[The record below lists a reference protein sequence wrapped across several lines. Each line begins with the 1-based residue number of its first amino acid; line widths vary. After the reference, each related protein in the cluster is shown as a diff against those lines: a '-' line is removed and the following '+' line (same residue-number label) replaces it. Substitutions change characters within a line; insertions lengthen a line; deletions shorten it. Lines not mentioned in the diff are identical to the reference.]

1 MAEDTKTAEKPK
13 TIILEWTG
21 DNIKYIADRCFLNSG
36 TNVVEVPVWEHLR
49 WMVADII
56 VPEGT
61 RISAEDREKGCIIER
76 AATVVPSTSKAVD
89 APAVVKEAAS
99 LKDLDVQEAVAV
111 VSECANP
118 QSLAEWKKAESR
130 DSVIVAINEKL
141 AEIEKEATRAQ
152 G

>member
-1 MAEDTKTAEKPK
+1 MAEEIKTEKPK
-13 TIILEWTG
+13 TILIEWTG
-21 DNIKYIADRCFLNSG
+21 ENIKYIADRCFLNTG
-36 TNVVEVPVWEHLR
+36 VNVVQVPVWEHLR

-61 RISAEDREKGCIIER
+61 SISAEDREKGRIIER
-76 AATVVPSTSKAVD
+76 SATVVPSSSKAVD
-89 APAVVKEAAS
+89 APASVKEAAS

-111 VSECANP
+111 VAECANP

-130 DSVIVAINEKL
+130 DSVIMAINEKL
-141 AEIEKEATRAQ
+141 ADIEKEATQAQ

>member
-1 MAEDTKTAEKPK
+1 MAEEIKTEKPK
-13 TIILEWTG
+13 TILIEWTG
-21 DNIKYIADRCFLNSG
+21 VNIKYIADRCFLNTG
-36 TNVVEVPVWEHLR
+36 VNVVQVPVWEHLR

-61 RISAEDREKGCIIER
+61 RISAEDREKGRIIER
-76 AATVVPSTSKAVD
+76 SATVVPSSSKSVD
-89 APAVVKEAAS
+89 APASVKEAAS

-111 VSECANP
+111 VAECANP

-141 AEIEKEATRAQ
+141 ADIEKEATQAQ

>member
-1 MAEDTKTAEKPK
+1 MAEETKTEKPK
-13 TIILEWTG
+13 TILIEWTG
-21 DNIKYIADRCFLNSG
+21 ENIKYIADRCFLTTG
-36 TNVVEVPVWEHLR
+36 VNVVQVPVWEHLR

-61 RISAEDREKGCIIER
+61 RISAEDREKGRIIER
-76 AATVVPSTSKAVD
+76 SATVVPSASKAVD
-89 APAVVKEAAS
+89 APASVKEAAS
-99 LKDLDVQEAVAV
+99 LKDLEIQEAVAV
-111 VSECANP
+111 VAECANP

-141 AEIEKEATRAQ
+141 ADIEKEATQAQ

>member
-1 MAEDTKTAEKPK
+1 MAEEIKTEKPK
-13 TIILEWTG
+13 TILIEWTG
-21 DNIKYIADRCFLNSG
+21 ENIKYIADRCFLNTG
-36 TNVVEVPVWEHLR
+36 VNVVQVPVWEHLR

-61 RISAEDREKGCIIER
+61 RISAEDREKGRIIER
-76 AATVVPSTSKAVD
+76 SATVVPSASKAVD
-89 APAVVKEAAS
+89 APASVKEAAS

-111 VSECANP
+111 VAECANP

-141 AEIEKEATRAQ
+141 ADIEKEATQAQ

>member
-1 MAEDTKTAEKPK
+1 MAEEIKTEKPK
-13 TIILEWTG
+13 TILIEWTG
-21 DNIKYIADRCFLNSG
+21 ENIKYIADRCFLNTG
-36 TNVVEVPVWEHLR
+36 VNVVQVPVWEHLR

-61 RISAEDREKGCIIER
+61 RISAEDREKGRIIER
-76 AATVVPSTSKAVD
+76 SATVVPSSSKAVD
-89 APAVVKEAAS
+89 APASVKEAAS
-99 LKDLDVQEAVAV
+99 LKDLEIQEAVAV
-111 VSECANP
+111 VAECANP

-141 AEIEKEATRAQ
+141 ADIEKEATQAQ

>member
-1 MAEDTKTAEKPK
+1 MAEEIKTEKPK
-13 TIILEWTG
+13 TILIEWTG
-21 DNIKYIADRCFLNSG
+21 ENIKYIADRCFLNTG
-36 TNVVEVPVWEHLR
+36 VNVVQVPVWEHLR

-61 RISAEDREKGCIIER
+61 RISAEDREKGRIIER
-76 AATVVPSTSKAVD
+76 SATVVPSSSKAVD
-89 APAVVKEAAS
+89 APASVKEAAS

-111 VSECANP
+111 VAECANP

-141 AEIEKEATRAQ
+141 ADIEKEATQAQ

>member
-1 MAEDTKTAEKPK
+1 MAEEIKTEKPK
-13 TIILEWTG
+13 TILIEWTG
-21 DNIKYIADRCFLNSG
+21 ENIKYIADRCFLNTG
-36 TNVVEVPVWEHLR
+36 VNVVQVPVWEHLR

-61 RISAEDREKGCIIER
+61 RISAEDREKGRIIER
-76 AATVVPSTSKAVD
+76 SATVVPSSSKSVD
-89 APAVVKEAAS
+89 APASVKEAAS

-111 VSECANP
+111 VAECANP

-141 AEIEKEATRAQ
+141 ADIEKEATQAQ

>member
-1 MAEDTKTAEKPK
+1 MAEEIKTEKPK
-13 TIILEWTG
+13 TILIEWTG
-21 DNIKYIADRCFLNSG
+21 ENIKYIADRCFLNTG
-36 TNVVEVPVWEHLR
+36 VNVVQVPVWEHLR

-61 RISAEDREKGCIIER
+61 RISAEDREKGRIIER
-76 AATVVPSTSKAVD
+76 SATVVPSSSKAVD
-89 APAVVKEAAS
+89 APASIKEAAS

-111 VSECANP
+111 VAECANP

-141 AEIEKEATRAQ
+141 ADIEKEATQAQ

>member
-1 MAEDTKTAEKPK
+1 MAEEIKTEKPK
-13 TIILEWTG
+13 TILIEWTG
-21 DNIKYIADRCFLNSG
+21 ENIKYIADRCFLNTG
-36 TNVVEVPVWEHLR
+36 VNVVLVPVWEHLR

-61 RISAEDREKGCIIER
+61 RISAEDREKGRIIER
-76 AATVVPSTSKAVD
+76 SATVVPSSSKAVD
-89 APAVVKEAAS
+89 APASVKEAAS
-99 LKDLDVQEAVAV
+99 LKDLEIQEAVAV
-111 VSECANP
+111 VAECANP

-141 AEIEKEATRAQ
+141 ADIEKEATQAQ

>member
-1 MAEDTKTAEKPK
+1 MAEEIKTEKPK
-13 TIILEWTG
+13 TILVEWTG
-21 DNIKYIADRCFLNSG
+21 ENIKYIADRCFLNTG
-36 TNVVEVPVWEHLR
+36 VNVVQVPVWEHLR

-61 RISAEDREKGCIIER
+61 RISAEDREKGRIIER
-76 AATVVPSTSKAVD
+76 SATVVPSSSKAVD
-89 APAVVKEAAS
+89 APASVKEAAS

-111 VSECANP
+111 VAECANP

-130 DSVIVAINEKL
+130 DSVIMAINEKL
-141 AEIEKEATRAQ
+141 ADIEKEATQAQ

>member
-1 MAEDTKTAEKPK
+1 MAEEIKTEKPK
-13 TIILEWTG
+13 TILIEWTG
-21 DNIKYIADRCFLNSG
+21 ENIKYIADRCFLNTG
-36 TNVVEVPVWEHLR
+36 VNVVQVPVWEHLR

-56 VPEGT
+56 VPEGA
-61 RISAEDREKGCIIER
+61 RISAEDREKGRIIER
-76 AATVVPSTSKAVD
+76 SATVVPSSSKAVD
-89 APAVVKEAAS
+89 APASVKEAAS

-111 VSECANP
+111 VAECANP

-141 AEIEKEATRAQ
+141 ADIEKEATQAQ

>member
-1 MAEDTKTAEKPK
+1 MAEEIKTEKPK
-13 TIILEWTG
+13 TILVEWTG
-21 DNIKYIADRCFLNSG
+21 ENIKYIADRCFLNTG
-36 TNVVEVPVWEHLR
+36 VNVVQVPVWEHLR

-61 RISAEDREKGCIIER
+61 RISAEDREKGRIIER
-76 AATVVPSTSKAVD
+76 SATVVPSSSKAVD
-89 APAVVKEAAS
+89 APASVKEAAS

-111 VSECANP
+111 VAECANP

-141 AEIEKEATRAQ
+141 ADIEKEATQAQ

>member
-1 MAEDTKTAEKPK
+1 MAEEIKTEKPK
-13 TIILEWTG
+13 TILIEWTG
-21 DNIKYIADRCFLNSG
+21 ENIKYIADRCFLNTG
-36 TNVVEVPVWEHLR
+36 VNVVQVPVWEHLR

-61 RISAEDREKGCIIER
+61 RISAEDREKGRIIER
-76 AATVVPSTSKAVD
+76 SATVVPSSSKSVD
-89 APAVVKEAAS
+89 APASVKEAAS

-111 VSECANP
+111 VAECANP

-141 AEIEKEATRAQ
+141 AEIEKEASQAKV
-152 G
+152 

>member
-1 MAEDTKTAEKPK
+1 MAEEIKTEKPK
-13 TIILEWTG
+13 TILIEWTG
-21 DNIKYIADRCFLNSG
+21 ENIKYIADRCFLNTG
-36 TNVVEVPVWEHLR
+36 VNVVQVPVWEHLR

-61 RISAEDREKGCIIER
+61 RISAEDREKGRIIER
-76 AATVVPSTSKAVD
+76 SATVVPSSSKYVD
-89 APAVVKEAAS
+89 APASVKEAAS

-111 VSECANP
+111 VAECANP

-141 AEIEKEATRAQ
+141 ADIEKEATQAQ

>member
-1 MAEDTKTAEKPK
+1 MAEEIKTEKPK
-13 TIILEWTG
+13 TILIEWTG
-21 DNIKYIADRCFLNSG
+21 ENIKYIADRCFLNTG
-36 TNVVEVPVWEHLR
+36 VNVVQVPVWEHLR

-61 RISAEDREKGCIIER
+61 SISAEDREKGRIIER
-76 AATVVPSTSKAVD
+76 SATVVPSSSKAVD
-89 APAVVKEAAS
+89 APASVKEAAS

-111 VSECANP
+111 VAECANP

-141 AEIEKEATRAQ
+141 ADIEKEATQAQ

>member
-1 MAEDTKTAEKPK
+1 MAEEIKTEKPK
-13 TIILEWTG
+13 TILIEWTG
-21 DNIKYIADRCFLNSG
+21 ENIKYIADRCFLNTG
-36 TNVVEVPVWEHLR
+36 VNVVQVLVWEHLR

-61 RISAEDREKGCIIER
+61 RISAEDREKGRIIER
-76 AATVVPSTSKAVD
+76 SATVVPSASKSVD
-89 APAVVKEAAS
+89 APASVKEAAS

-111 VSECANP
+111 VAECANP

-141 AEIEKEATRAQ
+141 ADIEKEATQAQ

>member
-1 MAEDTKTAEKPK
+1 MAEEIKTEKPK
-13 TIILEWTG
+13 TILIEWTG
-21 DNIKYIADRCFLNSG
+21 ENIKYIADRCFLNTG
-36 TNVVEVPVWEHLR
+36 VNVVQVPVWEHLR

-61 RISAEDREKGCIIER
+61 RISAEDREKGRIIER
-76 AATVVPSTSKAVD
+76 SATVVPSSSKAVD
-89 APAVVKEAAS
+89 APASVKEAAS

-111 VSECANP
+111 VAECANP

-130 DSVIVAINEKL
+130 DSVIMAINEKL
-141 AEIEKEATRAQ
+141 ADIEKEATQAQ

>member
-1 MAEDTKTAEKPK
+1 MAEEIKTEKPK
-13 TIILEWTG
+13 TILIEWTG
-21 DNIKYIADRCFLNSG
+21 ENIKYIADRCFLNTG
-36 TNVVEVPVWEHLR
+36 VNVVQVPVWEHLR

-61 RISAEDREKGCIIER
+61 RISAEDREKGRIIER
-76 AATVVPSTSKAVD
+76 SATVVPSSSKAVD
-89 APAVVKEAAS
+89 APASVKEAAS

-111 VSECANP
+111 VAECANP

-141 AEIEKEATRAQ
+141 ADIEKEATQVQ